1 MHKQKKRT
9 IIDII
14 KCKFGTLKRFLL
26 ILSVILLTSGI
37 LLAQSQSNIP
47 PGTPE
52 RIIKFYPNPAVSFIN
67 FDFQKN
73 YDRGFSIQ
81 VYNFLGKQV
90 SEIKNVSP
98 KTTLN
103 ISDYNRGIYIYQL
116 KDNNGKIIE
125 SGKFQVAR

>member
-1 MHKQKKRT
+1 LHKQKKRT

-14 KCKFGTLKRFLL
+14 KCKFVTLKRILL
-26 ILSVILLTSGI
+26 ILSVILLTSGV
-37 LLAQSQSNIP
+37 LLAQSQPNIP
-47 PGTPE
+47 SGTPE
-52 RIIKFYPNPAVSFIN
+52 RIIKFYPNPAASVIN
-67 FDFQKN
+67 FDFQRN
-73 YDRGFSIQ
+73 YERGFSIQ

-98 KTTLN
+98 KTSLN

-116 KDNNGKIIE
+116 KDNNGRIIE

>member
-1 MHKQKKRT
+1 MKR
-9 IIDII
+9 
-14 KCKFGTLKRFLL
+14 
-26 ILSVILLTSGI
+26 ILPILFVTLLTSGI

-47 PGTPE
+47 SGAPE

-73 YDRGFSIQ
+73 YDKGFSIQ

>member
-1 MHKQKKRT
+1 MKR
-9 IIDII
+9 I
-14 KCKFGTLKRFLL
+14 LL
-26 ILSVILLTSGI
+26 ILSVILFTSGV
-37 LLAQSQSNIP
+37 LLAQSQSNTATGI
-47 PGTPE
+47 PE
-52 RIIKFYPNPAVSFIN
+52 RIIKFYPNPAASFIN

-73 YDRGFSIQ
+73 YDKGYSIQ
-81 VYNFLGKQV
+81 VYNFLGKEV

-116 KDNNGKIIE
+116 KDISGKIVE

>member
-1 MHKQKKRT
+1 MKRT
-9 IIDII
+9 
-14 KCKFGTLKRFLL
+14 LL
-26 ILSVILLTSGI
+26 ILSVILFSSGI
-37 LLAQSQSNIP
+37 LLAQSQTNAA

-52 RIIKFYPNPAVSFIN
+52 RIIKFYPNPAASFIN

-73 YDRGFSIQ
+73 YDKGYSIQ
-81 VYNFLGKQV
+81 VYNFLGKEV
-90 SEIKNVSP
+90 SEVKNVSP

-116 KDNNGKIIE
+116 KDNNGKIVE